1 MAATFAFLLTF
12 ALAASPVSFGAMQQ
26 NQPSVLGLPA
36 SAECESSSTGQPGE
50 RVANSVAESGFAP
63 SAGQAAVPESN
74 AAQQAPSTPPAV
86 AAVPTG
92 RPFLV
97 RLEDK
102 LSTKKHKAGKKFKV
116 KTLDPLEAVD
126 GTIIPPGAEI
136 RGHISRVEPAGLTG
150 RARLWL
156 SFDDIRT
163 SRGRLPIVAQVTGV
177 PGEHSVR
184 QEPSKEGEIEARTSK
199 GTREI
204 QAAAAGA
211 AIGAAVGAAAKGGK
225 GAAIGAAIGA
235 ASGFLIA
242 TGLGQELELD
252 KGTKIE
258 LELERPLYLTQK

>member
-1 MAATFAFLLTF
+1 MPASVILIMTLAVSAVPGAAAEISPAILTATTFAKTNET
-12 ALAASPVSFGAMQQ
+12 AVTERMTADVSSAVSQQTLAASA
-26 NQPSVLGLPA
+26 
-36 SAECESSSTGQPGE
+36 GE
-50 RVANSVAESGFAP
+50 
-63 SAGQAAVPESN
+63 AAVPELN
-74 AAQQAPSTPPAV
+74 TEQQAPSNPPAV
-86 AAVPTG
+86 AAVPTA

-116 KTLDPLEAVD
+116 KTLDPLEAAD
-126 GTIIPPGAEI
+126 GTVIPPGAEI
-136 RGHISRVEPAGLTG
+136 RGHISRIEPAGLTG

-163 SRGRLPIVAQVTGV
+163 RAGRLPIVAQVTGV

-184 QEPSKEGEIEARTSK
+184 SGPSKEGEIESRTSQ

-211 AIGAAVGAAAKGGK
+211 AIGAVVGATAKGGK

-258 LELERPLYLTQK
+258 LELERPLYLSQK